1 MLIIACFSHIRSL
14 SSKNLH
20 SDPMTSPSGH
30 SRSFEVKF
38 VLWFKLLIE
47 LRKGTEDDPNVL
59 LSHRQIARYV
69 TCAIGSPR
77 GLLWPWPDVK
87 LWPWLFM
94 GKMHIFRHVLTRG
107 TRWHPNYVTS
117 FLSWKVFAKTIFVQA
132 TISIYLDLYSR
143 DAKFRNGGPAGP
155 KIQARSGF
163 LRSPDL
169 ERWAYAGLEGADH
182 NVLCIGCRASC
193 GAWKMLAGLDAELNR
208 FRAVPVWARAWLL
221 ENFLYLYSIV

>member
-1 MLIIACFSHIRSL
+1 MYISEVWFQRPEVSSVLWPYHYKAMGKYSNALYPESTTWNMLIIACFSHIRSL
-14 SSKNLH
+14 SSKNLN

-107 TRWHPNYVTS
+107 TRWPPNYVTR
-117 FLSWKVFAKTIFVQA
+117 FLSSKVFAKTIFVQNHYF
-132 TISIYLDLYSR
+132 YLSWP
-143 DAKFRNGGPAGP
+143 G
-155 KIQARSGF
+155 
-163 LRSPDL
+163 
-169 ERWAYAGLEGADH
+169 
-182 NVLCIGCRASC
+182 
-193 GAWKMLAGLDAELNR
+193 
-208 FRAVPVWARAWLL
+208 RAWILL
-221 ENFLYLYSIV
+221 R